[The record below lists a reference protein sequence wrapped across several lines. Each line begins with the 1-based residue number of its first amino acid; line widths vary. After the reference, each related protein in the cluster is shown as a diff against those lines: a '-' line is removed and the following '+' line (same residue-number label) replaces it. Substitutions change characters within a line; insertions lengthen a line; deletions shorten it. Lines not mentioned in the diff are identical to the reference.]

1 MGRFFVKITQKT
13 LFLVNQECPPPS
25 QIGTSHGELMA
36 FGSEFTKNPSPR
48 IGTSHG
54 RLRDCG
60 SELTKN
66 TPSPRIGT
74 SHGGLWDFGS
84 EFSKNTPS
92 PELELVMEDLET

>member
-1 MGRFFVKITQKT
+1 
-13 LFLVNQECPPPS
+13 
-25 QIGTSHGELMA
+25 MA

-74 SHGGLWDFGS
+74 SHGGLGDFGS